1 MISSLSGQW
10 NLTIKNISREPSH
23 KCSKGNSVIWMDL
36 TSQSYSSLCLIFPLG
51 RDDILCLDFR
61 CSAHLAWNEGVSF
74 LASRHGWLWMKN
86 MNQPFLGAQ
95 AVWAQGSGFLPVGWP
110 QGALF
115 LCFFVLN
122 LWNHE
127 NSFECIYWNS
137 HHTFNTQSNADS
149 VFFTEIWNNTWNKV
163 NQSPLCFTVRQR
175 FIGSWPP
182 LPSPGS
188 PVA

>member
-10 NLTIKNISREPSH
+10 NLMIKNISREPSH

-36 TSQSYSSLCLIFPLG
+36 ISQSYLSLCLIFPLG
-51 RDDILCLDFR
+51 RDDILCLDFC

-95 AVWAQGSGFLPVGWP
+95 VMRAQGSGFLPAGWP

-115 LCFFVLN
+115 LCFFVLT
-122 LWNHE
+122 
-127 NSFECIYWNS
+127 FEIMKTLLN
-137 HHTFNTQSNADS
+137 
-149 VFFTEIWNNTWNKV
+149 V
-163 NQSPLCFTVRQR
+163 
-175 FIGSWPP
+175 FIGIAIVHLIHKAMLTLFS
-182 LPSPGS
+182 LQKFEITRGTK
-188 PVA
+188 